1 MNAVGAKHVIPQNGS
16 ETQTV
21 NDFNAAAPGP
31 GLHER
36 IKSLHQYLLAGLL
49 AALLALAFVFIV
61 GEVRE
66 GDTAG
71 FDGVVLRQAQSLRAG
86 HPGFVSAMR
95 DLSGLGST
103 VVLTVFVTLGVGYVI
118 LVSAPTTAILVA
130 VSTGSATVLV
140 SAFKSAFSRLRPV
153 LGSQRLVH
161 LGEASPAEAFYQ
173 RLDEPQYSTLCSRTK
188 PN

>member
-103 VVLTVFVTLGVGYVI
+103 VVLSVFVTLGVGYLI
-118 LVSAPTTAILVA
+118 LVSA
-130 VSTGSATVLV
+130 GSATVLV